1 QVVVEGGFAVALAQH
16 AFDHMG
22 GQDVA
27 GGVVAA
33 KALGVEEAHVQRLLV
48 ARNVGG
54 GDLQVI
60 LVHVVGD
67 PVDGLDAGNQTVLE
81 RAEGGDQLVGAGRG
95 QGVADISL
103 DGCHRPPVDA
113 KRSGGAVRRLRIGGA
128 VGWGAGPEA

>member
-1 QVVVEGGFAVALAQH
+1 VALQRAFFVGLGVGAGLFAAGQVVVEGGFAVALAQH
-16 AFDHMG
+16 AFGHMG

-67 PVDGLDAGNQTVLE
+67 PVDGLDAGNQAVLE

-95 QGVADISL
+95 QGVADI
-103 DGCHRPPVDA
+103 
-113 KRSGGAVRRLRIGGA
+113 
-128 VGWGAGPEA
+128 